1 MKKSTKDVSVQI
13 YPMLPIGSY
22 AGGDVKQSIPLEE
35 FEGSAINDKIIQS
48 ESSGTLLVYSVLNN
62 FISDLNKRVQKLE
75 KTPQVVSTKIFELA
89 SDTYTLKSPVD
100 VVLKTYPE
108 EIIALVPDLE
118 VYGEGI
124 NEMDALN
131 DLGMELID
139 LFEDLNSFGDN
150 ELGKYPLKWKR
161 IINSLIEKHA

>member
-1 MKKSTKDVSVQI
+1 MKKTTKDVAIQI
-13 YPMLPIGSY
+13 FSMSSMGAYS
-22 AGGDVKQSIPLEE
+22 GGDIKQPMHLEE
-35 FEGSAINDKIIQS
+35 FEGSAINDKIMQS